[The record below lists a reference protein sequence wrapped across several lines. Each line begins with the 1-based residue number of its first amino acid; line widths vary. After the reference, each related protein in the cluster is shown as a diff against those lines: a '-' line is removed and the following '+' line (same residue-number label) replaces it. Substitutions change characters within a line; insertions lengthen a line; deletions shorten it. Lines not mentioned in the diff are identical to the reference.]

1 MVIMSTQS
9 RELLF
14 NCRILF
20 KYMPNTMYAH
30 VLVCERHAFTL
41 ANRRLY
47 TCILLV
53 LYSSLCYIL
62 VIIFDVGDVLVL
74 YKYRFIK
81 MNVNL
86 AHIYY
91 CI

>member
-1 MVIMSTQS
+1 MVIMSTQTEWRTIEQLQLNIAVFCLNICLILCMHTYS
-9 RELLF
+9 YVNDLL
-14 NCRILF
+14 CKQATI
-20 KYMPNTMYAH
+20 H
-30 VLVCERHAFTL
+30 
-41 ANRRLY
+41 LY
-47 TCILLV
+47 IARVIFCCV
-53 LYSSLCYIL
+53 

-74 YKYRFIK
+74 YKYRFIN